1 MSRSRD
7 ALKIKYE
14 VKKKEGRRSEVS
26 TGPNSGMERRYAQV
40 PFGVPGGYRET
51 ESRCGGPMVPTFA
64 PSLTRHNH
72 PTQDCWSRTI
82 RTRPRPTDP
91 SQSQLRWAAAV
102 TRERMPCRA
111 ASVVRLVRNARWS
124 ASTAT
129 AGPGQLA
136 GISDSDVP
144 VLLCAYDHAVSFFYW
159 LGTRLDVISTF
170 FLLLFCKRK
179 LIFGYIPAVYTSL
192 CFQCIGGR
200 PCSGPAGGI
209 YG

>member
-51 ESRCGGPMVPTFA
+51 ESRCDGPMVPTFA
-64 PSLTRHNH
+64 PSLTRHNY
-72 PTQDCWSRTI
+72 PTRDGWSRTL
-82 RTRPRPTDP
+82 RTRPRPTETARSIP
-91 SQSQLRWAAAV
+91 VAGEVGRAAAV
-102 TRERMPCRA
+102 TRARACRA
-111 ASVVRLVRNARWS
+111 ASVVRLVRNGRWS
-124 ASTAT
+124 STAT

-179 LIFGYIPAVYTSL
+179 LIFGYIPAVYSRN
-192 CFQCIGGR
+192 IK
-200 PCSGPAGGI
+200 CSI
-209 YG
+209 